1 MARRKDDFDDLP
13 EREGLIARAGS
24 AALDNPL
31 AAGGSVVMALTGCL
45 IIANAISLQPQ
56 RHPAPLVVSRERQVD
71 VQAGE
76 ERSVIAQPVSTL
88 ILDIQTELRRLG
100 LYEGLLDGLIG
111 PATERSIR
119 RYELLAGMPETGQ
132 ATSALLARLLMETDD
147 MAAAAQAAQQAAS
160 GGHPQTSPMAH
171 VPVPRPSPF
180 ARPARTTDALA
191 AQPVPPAPPF
201 TPAPQ
206 VTAEAPP
213 TPPRP
218 VGDLSGSLDMDA
230 RRLARVQSLLAELGY
245 GPLRADG
252 VMSQNTVNA
261 IQRFELDRGMA
272 ITGQVSP
279 ALIRQIEDFTGI
291 PFEG

>member
-1 MARRKDDFDDLP
+1 MARRKDDFDDLE
-13 EREGLIARAGS
+13 EREGLIARAGQ

-56 RHPAPLVVSRERQVD
+56 RHPAPLYVSREQKVD

-76 ERSVIAQPVSTL
+76 ERSVIAQPISTL

-119 RYELLAGMPETGQ
+119 RYEILTGQPETGHP
-132 ATSALLARLLMETDD
+132 TSALLARLLMETDD
-147 MAAAAQAAQQAAS
+147 IAAAAQALT
-160 GGHPQTSPMAH
+160 GGVTATAVSTMI

-180 ARPARTTDALA
+180 ARPARAPDVQAP
-191 AQPVPPAPPF
+191 QVVPAAPPF

-206 VTAEAPP
+206 VTAEATPVPP
-213 TPPRP
+213 GT
-218 VGDLSGSLDMDA
+218 VGDLSGSLDMEA
-230 RRLARVQSLLAELGY
+230 RRLGRVQALLAELGY

-279 ALIRQIEDFTGI
+279 ALIRQLEDFTGI